1 MLYRGSEI
9 TREVAW
15 VIFDEIH
22 YLRDK
27 GEERERFVHSKSIW
41 SFYRT
46 WCYMGR
52 NYYSSTRQC
61 SLCLSFGNDTQ
72 CETIR

>member
-27 GEERERFVHSKSIW
+27 GRKKQKIVFK
-41 SFYRT
+41 
-46 WCYMGR
+46 
-52 NYYSSTRQC
+52 
-61 SLCLSFGNDTQ
+61 
-72 CETIR
+72 